1 MEGMNRGD
9 EDMGAGNR
17 WSGSYSRVSLAT
29 LTILSSPVRTGRS
42 PGPFGPPPDG
52 GEDG

>member
-1 MEGMNRGD
+1 MNRGD

-29 LTILSSPVRTGRS
+29 LTRVLL
-42 PGPFGPPPDG
+42 PFGSGPDCKEG
-52 GEDG
+52 PRVNGM